1 MTLYLAILGGG
12 VLAEMLIGHA
22 KNYLRWRNNALPG
35 VRLFGLF
42 ETW

>member
-12 VLAEMLIGHA
+12 VLAEMLLGHV
-22 KNYLRWRNNALPG
+22 KNYIRWRNNALPG
-35 VRLFGLF
+35 VRLLGLF

>member
-1 MTLYLAILGGG
+1 MTLYIAILGAG
-12 VLAEMLIGHA
+12 VLAEMLIGHV

-35 VRLFGLF
+35 VRLFGL